1 MSPRPLVHSW
11 CAVVPTL
18 GAPTLG
24 ASLAALRAQDPPP
37 QVILVAQ
44 RPIDDATRGL
54 ADRVIDLPAPIGFAA
69 AVNRGLLEA
78 DAEFVALVNDDAQ
91 VEAGWVG
98 SLLETLEQDGGLA
111 AAQGLNRLTGGR
123 IDGCGIA
130 WNPDWQA
137 IQIGHGQEFVPEPGP
152 RGIFGVSATAA
163 LYRREALSRCA
174 TDHGILD
181 ARLESFYEDVDLA
194 VRLRAAGFQATFV
207 PGAQA
212 LHQGSLTTGKDPFRK
227 WFLLTRNRRWVVA
240 RLLGRDF
247 AGVRAIVD
255 RRDRRDSLGALSR
268 LDFARLR
275 GIRAGRRAAAAR
287 IAEFAHSGEPLV
299 SRRALTAFGAPA
311 A

>member
-1 MSPRPLVHSW
+1 MKHRSPLRAW
-11 CAVVPTL
+11 NAVVPTL
-18 GAPTLG
+18 GAATLEG
-24 ASLAALRAQDPPP
+24 SLAALRAQDPPP
-37 QVILVAQ
+37 RLILVAQ
-44 RPIDDATRGL
+44 QPIDDATRRL
-54 ADRVIDLPAPIGFAA
+54 ADTVIDLPAPIGFAA

-91 VEAGWVG
+91 VEAGWAG

-130 WNPDWQA
+130 WNSDWQA
-137 IQIGHGQEFVPEPGP
+137 IQIGHGQELVPEPAP
-152 RGIFGVSATAA
+152 REIFGASATAA
-163 LYRREALSRCA
+163 LYRRDALSRCA

-181 ARLESFYEDVDLA
+181 ERLESFYEDVDLA
-194 VRLRAAGFQATFV
+194 VRLRAAGFQASFV

-255 RRDRRDSLGALSR
+255 RRDRRDSLGALAR
-268 LDFARLR
+268 LDFARVR
-275 GIRAGRRAAAAR
+275 GIREGRRAADAR

-299 SRRALTAFGAPA
+299 SRQVLTAFGAPTA
-311 A
+311 